1 LVVVVVLVV
10 DFWNDF
16 DIVKLD
22 ALVVVQQDVVVD
34 AVVGNNL
41 RVVGVVAI
49 PIVAVMR
56 CVQVVEIDL
65 NEEFV
70 HIHHKANILLL
81 LIVPAIRRE

>member
-1 LVVVVVLVV
+1 MVLVV

-34 AVVGNNL
+34 A
-41 RVVGVVAI
+41 VVGVVAI

>member
-1 LVVVVVLVV
+1 MVLVV

-34 AVVGNNL
+34 AV
-41 RVVGVVAI
+41 VVAI

>member
-1 LVVVVVLVV
+1 MVVLVV

-49 PIVAVMR
+49 PIVDAMR

-70 HIHHKANILLL
+70 HIHHKANILNL

>member
-1 LVVVVVLVV
+1 MVLVV

-34 AVVGNNL
+34 VVVGNNL